1 MTVKRLGWLMGLIL
15 ICSLTLNQ
23 TPKSRQLDLISD
35 IRAWAFK
42 QKIWPHLSEDQG
54 HTSLIAV
61 REIYKIEQA
70 QLLLRVYL
78 LMPCRNLCGLD
89 KTCARQCQQMIKDW
103 TGDSFDARLLIDGF
117 DLKNNRSLGRVT
129 LKTIA
134 PVKLRY
140 WSRQQRLIA
149 LTQVVNAQDHR
160 LHLIQLVEQNQVDHL
175 QEFKRSSDA
184 GDTQESKKS
193 SMSKELR
200 DLNVSSSLTL
210 RYYDNLSLGPFSGI
224 SEAEE
229 GATEFVDLDN
239 DQHIELVAPL
249 KSLVHLTPLPIA
261 VPTPY
266 RLTPQGLSVDT
277 QLISATSPPNSEL
290 RTWIMNR
297 LALSIQEPKTSGAEN
312 TSGTSRERSPQ
323 KLLLKTMMQAK
334 VIYVYAA
341 QLCLKSMY
349 DEGEKLIH
357 FAYPQHEV
365 VLRVWEQ
372 LRDYI
377 SVSTDMSS
385 SGRPTAPHPFSALDQ
400 ASVYQDALK

>member
-1 MTVKRLGWLMGLIL
+1 
-15 ICSLTLNQ
+15 
-23 TPKSRQLDLISD
+23 
-35 IRAWAFK
+35 
-42 QKIWPHLSEDQG
+42 
-54 HTSLIAV
+54 
-61 REIYKIEQA
+61 
-70 QLLLRVYL
+70 
-78 LMPCRNLCGLD
+78 
-89 KTCARQCQQMIKDW
+89 
-103 TGDSFDARLLIDGF
+103 
-117 DLKNNRSLGRVT
+117 
-129 LKTIA
+129 
-134 PVKLRY
+134 
-140 WSRQQRLIA
+140 
-149 LTQVVNAQDHR
+149 
-160 LHLIQLVEQNQVDHL
+160 
-175 QEFKRSSDA
+175 
-184 GDTQESKKS
+184 
-193 SMSKELR
+193 MSKELR

-224 SEAEE
+224 SEAKE
-229 GATEFVDLDN
+229 GATKFVDLDN

-341 QLCLKSMY
+341 QLCLKSMC